1 MKPYTLVTMTLQP
14 KISLS
19 PLRIEPN
26 NTIRNMQKGAESR
39 VGWVLQVIHLYTGQA
54 SNQTTTDFVRS
65 ILGSVESC
73 IVSFSFTLRISGGF
87 SYVVRA

>member
-1 MKPYTLVTMTLQP
+1 MTLQP

-26 NTIRNMQKGAESR
+26 NIIRNMQKGAESR
-39 VGWVLQVIHLYTGQA
+39 VGWVLQVIHLSLYTGQA